1 MKQPGLIDC
10 VISAVGLEYSTA
22 KGKYTPSGSV
32 PLFKNEDVVP
42 ASGSFNYSR
51 IIGMMLYL
59 SGRTHPYI
67 EFAINFC
74 SIYMFSP
81 NNMHKYSLKKLV
93 GI

>member
-10 VISAVGLEYSTA
+10 VISAVGLEYSMA

-42 ASGSFNYSR
+42 ASGSFNYSS

-59 SGRTHPYI
+59 SGRTHP
-67 EFAINFC
+67 
-74 SIYMFSP
+74 
-81 NNMHKYSLKKLV
+81 
-93 GI
+93 